1 MSAFHVGLGALE
13 GELIAV
19 DGFPVAPI
27 RGGSFPVAVAQRL
40 DIRVS
45 LPPGPGAYPVL
56 AQLEGERS
64 QTGIIL
70 VGGGAAVSRIPN
82 AAETPSPALT
92 LDLERTL
99 RAQSPWPRAKPT
111 AFIF

>member
-56 AQLEGERS
+56 AQLE
-64 QTGIIL
+64 
-70 VGGGAAVSRIPN
+70 AN
-82 AAETPSPALT
+82 AARPESSWSPLT
-92 LDLERTL
+92 LQSREFRTL
-99 RAQSPWPRAKPT
+99 RKRRPRR
-111 AFIF
+111 